1 MNTPSN
7 YERRF
12 IAGGK
17 SSMFFELFQLALG
30 NLGRARMRLIMTA
43 SGVLLGTTAVIL
55 LIALTIGLQRSAEEG
70 IGSDASLTEIRVIGA
85 FGASENAPQLDEN
98 AVAAFREIPGVAA
111 VIPLAGY
118 QGNGE
123 LFSGD
128 LRNYAPIYGIDPAM
142 LPFLR
147 VDVAE
152 GELRLLPGE
161 AIFGSSIGDYFTDP
175 DAEEFEP
182 ISIDVIND
190 PPQLNVTSF
199 IDFDTRLIELS
210 VSGVLEPGNYENV
223 ILMPIEDVLALNEW
237 ISGQEHDPETFRYE
251 QIVVR
256 ASSRETTNAVS
267 AAISDLGYQTDGIG
281 DFLNELNRFFGTMRL
296 MLGGI
301 GGIALIVAA
310 FGVANTM
317 SMAVLERTKEIGL
330 MKAIGARD
338 RDVLT
343 VFLIEAGLVGLCGGA
358 AGVGLSLLLQNM
370 INQTIQNMPSD
381 SMSTALLPFNP
392 ALLSDTLIVI
402 PPELMTGGL
411 VLASV
416 VGLLAGF
423 FPALRA
429 AQMSPL
435 EA

>member
-1 MNTPSN
+1 
-7 YERRF
+7 
-12 IAGGK
+12 
-17 SSMFFELFQLALG
+17 MFFELFQLALG

-70 IGSDASLTEIRVIGA
+70 IGSDVSLTEIRVIA
-85 FGASENAPQLDEN
+85 SFSASENAPQLDDN
-98 AVAAFREIPGVAA
+98 AVVAFSEIPGVAA
-111 VIPLAGY
+111 VIPLAGF

-123 LFSGD
+123 LLSGD
-128 LRNYAPIYGIDPAM
+128 LRNYAPIYGIDPEL
-142 LPFLR
+142 LPFLG
-147 VDVAE
+147 VDVAQ
-152 GELRLLPGE
+152 GELSLLPGQV
-161 AIFGSSIGDYFTDP
+161 IFGSSVGDYFIDP
-175 DAEEFEP
+175 DSDEFDP
-182 ISIDVIND
+182 ISIDAIID

-199 IDFDTRLIELS
+199 INFDTQLIDLN

-223 ILMPIEDVLALNEW
+223 ILMPIQDVLALNEW
-237 ISGQEHDPETFRYE
+237 VSGQEHDPETFRYE

-256 ASSRETTNAVS
+256 ADSRETTNAVT
-267 AAISDLGYQTDGIG
+267 AAIGDLGYQTDGIG

-301 GGIALIVAA
+301 GGIALVVAA

-343 VFLIEAGLVGLCGGA
+343 VFLLEAGLVGLCGGA
-358 AGVGLSLLLQNM
+358 AGVGLSLLLQNL
-370 INQTIQNMPSD
+370 INQAIQNMSPD

-392 ALLSDTLIVI
+392 SLLSDTLIVI
-402 PPELMTGGL
+402 PTELMMGGM
-411 VLASV
+411 VLASL
-416 VGLLAGF
+416 VGLFAGF

-429 AQMSPL
+429 SQMSPL
-435 EA
+435 EALRQE